1 MRKSSILLAII
12 ILTFLVF
19 LSISILDPSNP
30 LNPNRSSG
38 ALSILIL
45 VILSLTII
53 AFVFE
58 FETYASKSR
67 EISLV
72 SMLGAVSAV
81 SRVPFG
87 PLPSF
92 QPSTFFIICSGYV
105 FGSLIGFM
113 VGMLTALVSNFFFG
127 QGPWTL
133 YQMFAW
139 GLVGASAGVLGRL
152 KIPKRLLIPFG
163 LLWGYGFGFLMN
175 LWFLTAFGFPINLKS
190 IISLQIVSFWMD
202 TLHAV
207 GNVAFLVVFGKRVI
221 KILERFKARQVLIFT
236 KRDSK

>member
-1 MRKSSILLAII
+1 MRKSSLILAVTILVF
-12 ILTFLVF
+12 LTFLA
-19 LSISILDPSNP
+19 ISIIDPSSP
-30 LNPNRSSG
+30 FNPNRSPS
-38 ALSILIL
+38 ALGILIL
-45 VILSLTII
+45 AILALTII

-58 FETYASKSR
+58 FETRASKSR

-87 PLPSF
+87 PMPSF

-105 FGSLIGFM
+105 FGSVMGFM

-139 GLVGASAGVLGRL
+139 GLIGASAGLLSKL
-152 KIPKRLLIPFG
+152 KLPKKLLMPFG
-163 LLWGYGFGFLMN
+163 LFWGYGFGFLMN
-175 LWFLTAFGFPINLKS
+175 LWFLTAFGFPIGLKS

-207 GNVAFLVVFGKRVI
+207 GNVVFLAIFGGRVI
-221 KILERFKARQVLIFT
+221 RVLERFKARQILIFT
-236 KRDSK
+236 KRDEK